1 MPYASEILVAVNV
14 NSQHCGRTVWHLLAL
29 MFFPHRNWLN
39 VERPA
44 CWMLQFKM
52 IQTWRCLQKNDLQL
66 WQSLGLARS
75 RSRSLRNLIRSTR
88 PDHRGP
94 IHTRISNHTHI
105 YIYIFNIFNRFITY
119 YPRYCMV
126 FLICV
131 DSSSQK
137 RWMFHVT
144 FEPGLDESR
153 DWDVTG
159 SSRKDSSDL
168 SWSHGAGT
176 AGRRFRSQRWLGE
189 VKTQGTLVM
198 MVMVQD

>member
-1 MPYASEILVAVNV
+1 VC
-14 NSQHCGRTVWHLLAL
+14 HCAA
-29 MFFPHRNWLN
+29 FS
-39 VERPA
+39 
-44 CWMLQFKM
+44 KY
-52 IQTWRCLQKNDLQL
+52 IK
-66 WQSLGLARS
+66 RS
-75 RSRSLRNLIRSTR
+75 KF
-88 PDHRGP
+88 D
-94 IHTRISNHTHI
+94 
-105 YIYIFNIFNRFITY
+105 IFNIFSIFNISNIFNIFIAY
-119 YPRYCMV
+119 YPRYCMI

-144 FEPGLDESR
+144 FELGLDESR

-168 SWSHGAGT
+168 SWSHGART
-176 AGRRFRSQRWLGE
+176 AGRRFRSSQRWLGE

>member
-1 MPYASEILVAVNV
+1 VC
-14 NSQHCGRTVWHLLAL
+14 HCAA
-29 MFFPHRNWLN
+29 FS
-39 VERPA
+39 
-44 CWMLQFKM
+44 KY
-52 IQTWRCLQKNDLQL
+52 IK
-66 WQSLGLARS
+66 RS
-75 RSRSLRNLIRSTR
+75 KF
-88 PDHRGP
+88 D
-94 IHTRISNHTHI
+94 
-105 YIYIFNIFNRFITY
+105 IFNIFNIFIAY
-119 YPRYCMV
+119 YPRYCMI

-144 FEPGLDESR
+144 FELGLDESR

-168 SWSHGAGT
+168 SWSHGART
-176 AGRRFRSQRWLGE
+176 AGRRFRSSQRWLGE